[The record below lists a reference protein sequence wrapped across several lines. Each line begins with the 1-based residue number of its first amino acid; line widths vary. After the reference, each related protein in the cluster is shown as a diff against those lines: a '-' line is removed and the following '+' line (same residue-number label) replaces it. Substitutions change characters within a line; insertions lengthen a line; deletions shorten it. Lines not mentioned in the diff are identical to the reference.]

1 MATEQIK
8 TCPICGAP
16 TRVYMGHA
24 RKDGL
29 CGTHA
34 DMFKNGEIIQCEKC
48 GSWHKAG
55 QKCKC
60 ENSNTNTQT
69 GVCIICGKQTQN
81 ANFKQCQECFEE
93 SMDFCG
99 SIDRSRNS
107 HAFRDH
113 YYNLRDSIS
122 IMKDISIT
130 RKNCNKLIALAIL
143 NSKINDDDSLKARVY
158 QDVEKLIESKK
169 KIPVPSKE
177 VEEERKEKDAE
188 KERSHTT
195 MDGHS
200 VKSDMEVRID
210 DILYMNRIIHCYEK
224 PIDEI
229 AEKRKKCDWFIPIT
243 ANKGIYI
250 EYWGMDTPEYKK
262 ARAEKEEL
270 YRTNNIPYISIEKDE
285 PKNDTQ
291 IFSSNLIRDITKL
304 AKERYKFMPEWS

>member
-1 MATEQIK
+1 MASIFFRTAIIYILLTVVLKLMGKRQIGELEISELVS
-8 TCPICGAP
+8 TLLISEIAALPIDDPDIPLLSAVIP
-16 TRVYMGHA
+16 I
-24 RKDGL
+24 L
-29 CGTHA
+29 
-34 DMFKNGEIIQCEKC
+34 FILSLEII
-48 GSWHKAG
+48 
-55 QKCKC
+55 
-60 ENSNTNTQT
+60 
-69 GVCIICGKQTQN
+69 
-81 ANFKQCQECFEE
+81 
-93 SMDFCG
+93 
-99 SIDRSRNS
+99 
-107 HAFRDH
+107 
-113 YYNLRDSIS
+113 
-122 IMKDISIT
+122 
-130 RKNCNKLIALAIL
+130 
-143 NSKINDDDSLKARVY
+143 DSLKARVY